1 MIKKLTTGKQI
12 LIGSSMGGWVMLMLC
27 KLLPQ
32 KVSAMIG
39 LAPAPDFPQKLIW
52 NNMNTFQRRQL
63 VLNKN
68 ITFLKKV
75 QEQENLNDSWV
86 RWIGKL
92 ITEELIDFPF
102 FNEEFNFINE
112 SPELFEIRN
121 IASF

>member
-1 MIKKLTTGKQI
+1 M
-12 LIGSSMGGWVMLMLC
+12 SD
-27 KLLPQ
+27 
-32 KVSAMIG
+32 KVDHYNYKDYHIQAICY
-39 LAPAPDFPQKLIW
+39 FIQ
-52 NNMNTFQRRQL
+52 QL
-63 VLNKN
+63 GYTN

-102 FNEEFNFINE
+102 FNEEFNFINK
-112 SPELFEIRN
+112 SPELTEIRS